1 MGICRRDRCTALAV
15 GGNMVVRND
24 LCRPHL
30 LEEVAGELVECEVLA
45 GKVAGLDGVS
55 VDRGGTVR
63 LHPGETKID
72 QLEGAGIVRRKPA
85 AAKKTAASTP

>member
-1 MGICRRDRCTALAV
+1 MGICKRDKCTALTV
-15 GGNMVVRND
+15 GGNMVVPNH

-30 LEEVAGELVECEVLA
+30 LEEVAPELVECEVLA

-55 VDRGGTVR
+55 IDRGGTVL
-63 LHPGETKID
+63 LHPGETRID

-85 AAKKTAASTP
+85 AKKAAAS

>member
-1 MGICRRDRCTALAV
+1 VGICKRDKCMAPAV
-15 GGNMVVRND
+15 GGHMVAPNH

-55 VDRGGTVR
+55 VERGGTVR
-63 LHPGETKID
+63 LHPGETHID

-85 AAKKTAASTP
+85 AKKQAAATS